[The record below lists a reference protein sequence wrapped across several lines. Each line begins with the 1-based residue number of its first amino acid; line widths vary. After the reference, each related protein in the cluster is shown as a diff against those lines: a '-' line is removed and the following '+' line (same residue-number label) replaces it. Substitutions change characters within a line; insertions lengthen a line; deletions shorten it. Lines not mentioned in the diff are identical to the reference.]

1 MWVRK
6 CDIDA
11 EGDPAPIPTRV
22 VSNEEFVPPPPS
34 AELIEVE
41 ARLKALSE
49 QEAARQGIS
58 RRDFFRSGSGMAAS
72 LVVLNQVFG
81 RCYEVEADDG
91 ARFTGV

>member
-11 EGDPAPIPTRV
+11 GQDAGPIPTRV

-34 AELIEVE
+34 PELIEVE
-41 ARLKALSE
+41 ARLKALSDE
-49 QEAARQGIS
+49 EARRQGVD
-58 RRDFFRSGSGMAAS
+58 RRTFLRSGSGMAAS

-81 RCYEVEADDG
+81 RCYEVGADEVKDPK
-91 ARFTGV
+91 A